1 MNSSVNQVSRRNKRT
16 LHPTSENIVVGCAVV
31 PEPSS
36 AQKRGCQN
44 DDSKVH
50 HGEDA
55 PPAHGE
61 AAVLCNNPV
70 LIVENYV
77 PRNYAYRGPP
87 AAADLSA
94 ADMSALSSDV
104 THYHDQSGSAA
115 HGLSQ
120 CDLSG
125 VDAAGLIGSPHMQRI
140 EIVAVP
146 GSEVRQLS
154 LQEDPVVFSPVLV
167 LHGGMHPVD
176 ALDSHDAQACSE
188 YAGELHENLY
198 LTEQKLVPWC
208 NYMVDRQPDIT
219 TNMRAILVD
228 WLVEVSQEYKLHNET
243 LYLSINFLDRYLC
256 HQQVHR
262 GRLQLV
268 GITCLF
274 IASKYEEM
282 TPQTVDEFVYITDN
296 TYNRVDVLDMERNIL
311 VALKFELT
319 AVTSITFLRR
329 YCKMLSLDTITSD
342 LAAFLLELTLL
353 DYFFMDARPSIVA
366 LGAVCVAV
374 HHQKDGRFPATIIPR
389 LGTSHPFRL
398 LFFDL
403 IASASTLLTVPEP
416 SLPRSDIELAATHV
430 HRLHTSSKS
439 LTLRAVM
446 EK

>member
-1 MNSSVNQVSRRNKRT
+1 MSPKYADLVAKPKVPSMNSSVNPVSRRNKRT
-16 LHPTSENIVVGCAVV
+16 LHPNSERVVVGCAVASD
-31 PEPSS
+31 PSS

-44 DDSKVH
+44 DDSKVNL
-50 HGEDA
+50 GE
-55 PPAHGE
+55 E
-61 AAVLCNNPV
+61 AALGNTETAVLCNNPV
-70 LIVENYV
+70 IIVEDYV
-77 PRNYAYRGPP
+77 SRNHLYRGPP

-125 VDAAGLIGSPHMQRI
+125 VDASGLVGSPQMQRI
-140 EIVAVP
+140 EIVAIP

-154 LQEDPVVFSPVLV
+154 LQEDAIVSSAAVVV
-167 LHGGMHPVD
+167 HGSMHPVD
-176 ALDSHDAQACSE
+176 ALDSNNPQACSE
-188 YAGELHENLY
+188 YAGVLHDILY
-198 LTEQKLVPWC
+198 QSEQKLVPWC

-243 LYLSINFLDRYLC
+243 LYLSINYLDRFLC

-296 TYNRVDVLDMERNIL
+296 TYNRADVLEMERNIL
-311 VALKFELT
+311 VKLMFELT

-329 YCKMLSLDTITSD
+329 YCKVLSLDAITCD

-374 HHQKDGRFPATIIPR
+374 HHQKDGRFPATILSR

-398 LFFDL
+398 LLFL
-403 IASASTLLTVPEP
+403 NCVAVASLTSTL
-416 SLPRSDIELAATHV
+416 HF
-430 HRLHTSSKS
+430 
-439 LTLRAVM
+439 
-446 EK
+446 

>member
-1 MNSSVNQVSRRNKRT
+1 MNSSVNPVSRRNKRT
-16 LHPTSENIVVGCAVV
+16 LHPSSQSIVVGCAVA

-44 DDSKVH
+44 DDSRVNA
-50 HGEDA
+50 GEDA
-55 PPAHGE
+55 APGTAE

-70 LIVENYV
+70 LIVENYISRHHV
-77 PRNYAYRGPP
+77 YHGPP

-104 THYHDQSGSAA
+104 THYHDHSGSAA

-120 CDLSG
+120 CDLSA
-125 VDAAGLIGSPHMQRI
+125 VDAAALIGSPQMQRV
-140 EIVAVP
+140 EIVSIP

-154 LQEDPVVFSPVLV
+154 LQESSGCFSHAVVF
-167 LHGGMHPVD
+167 HGAMHPVD
-176 ALDSHDAQACSE
+176 ALDTHDAQACSE
-188 YAGELHENLY
+188 YAGILYQNLY
-198 LTEQKLVPWC
+198 QSEQKLIPWC

-228 WLVEVSQEYKLHNET
+228 WLVEVSQEYRLHNET
-243 LYLSINFLDRYLC
+243 LYLAINFLDRFLC
-256 HQQVHR
+256 HQLVLR

-296 TYNRVDVLDMERNIL
+296 TYNRVDVLEMERTIL

-329 YCKMLSLDTITSD
+329 YCKVLSLDAVTSD

-398 LFFDL
+398 PFFS
-403 IASASTLLTVPEP
+403 IYCA
-416 SLPRSDIELAATHV
+416 
-430 HRLHTSSKS
+430 
-439 LTLRAVM
+439 
-446 EK
+446 

>member
-1 MNSSVNQVSRRNKRT
+1 MNSSVNPVSRRNKRT
-16 LHPTSENIVVGCAVV
+16 LHPSIDSVVVGCVDA

-44 DDSKVH
+44 
-50 HGEDA
+50 EDPSLGNA
-55 PPAHGE
+55 E

-70 LIVENYV
+70 VIVENYISQ
-77 PRNYAYRGPP
+77 YHLYHGPA

-104 THYHDQSGSAA
+104 THCHDQSGSAA

-125 VDAAGLIGSPHMQRI
+125 VDALGLLCSPHMQHI

-154 LQEDPVVFSPVLV
+154 LQETPAMLLPLAAV
-167 LHGGMHPVD
+167 GGIHPVD
-176 ALDSHDAQACSE
+176 ALDSNDPQACSE
-188 YAGELHENLY
+188 YAGVLYENLHQS
-198 LTEQKLVPWC
+198 EQKLIPWC
-208 NYMVDRQPDIT
+208 NYMVDRQRDIT

-228 WLVEVSQEYKLHNET
+228 WLVEVSQEYHLQNET
-243 LYLSINFLDRYLC
+243 LYLSINFLDRFLC
-256 HQQVHR
+256 HEQVLR
-262 GRLQLV
+262 GKLQLV

-296 TYNRVDVLDMERNIL
+296 TYDRAEVLDMERKIL

-329 YCKMLSLDTITSD
+329 YCKMLSLDTTTSH

-374 HHQKDGRFPATIIPR
+374 HHQKEGRFPATIIPR
-389 LGTSHPFRL
+389 LGTSHPF
-398 LFFDL
+398 
-403 IASASTLLTVPEP
+403 
-416 SLPRSDIELAATHV
+416 SDIELAATHV
-430 HRLHTSSKS
+430 HRLHTSSRS
-439 LTLRAVM
+439 LTLRAVVD
-446 EK
+446 KYSRGKYTKVATLVPRASFSLHDS